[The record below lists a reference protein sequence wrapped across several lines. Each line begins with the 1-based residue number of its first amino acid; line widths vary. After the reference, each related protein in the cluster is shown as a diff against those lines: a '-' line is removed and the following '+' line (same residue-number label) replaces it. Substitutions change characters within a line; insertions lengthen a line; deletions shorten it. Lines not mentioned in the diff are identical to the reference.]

1 MSNETAVVQPP
12 VAVAGLNQLERVGDT
27 FVVPAKTFKDILRS
41 SSCWLPIVLLIVSTL
56 ASAFVVDK
64 KVGFEQVYENQMHT
78 PKAEER
84 MASLTPE
91 QRAQSAQRTIPI
103 IKFSTYGF
111 SVFLLII
118 SAIYALVLWAS
129 FNFGLGAQTTFP
141 QVFAVTMYSALP
153 YLVTVLLIIL
163 TVAFGGDPEAY
174 NPQNPVGTN
183 LAYYLPD
190 VTGPLKGLLQS
201 LDIVKIWSD
210 VLQVIGM
217 AIIAKKTITQAAI
230 IVGIFWLIGVVFTV
244 MGAMFS

>member
-1 MSNETAVVQPP
+1 
-12 VAVAGLNQLERVGDT
+12 
-27 FVVPAKTFKDILRS
+27 
-41 SSCWLPIVLLIVSTL
+41 
-56 ASAFVVDK
+56 
-64 KVGFEQVYENQMHT
+64 
-78 PKAEER
+78 
-84 MASLTPE
+84 
-91 QRAQSAQRTIPI
+91 
-103 IKFSTYGF
+103 
-111 SVFLLII
+111 
-118 SAIYALVLWAS
+118 
-129 FNFGLGAQTTFP
+129 
-141 QVFAVTMYSALP
+141 MYSALP